1 MCIICTCLRLFI
13 NTFSGVRTYLC
24 LLAYLHSQ
32 SSVPPFHSR
41 MLATSPRVLLKAP
54 QSSGCCSA
62 PSFVRCCPVLPL
74 LVGRPTAHERARA
87 RATSDTVPLGYRG
100 GGATAHGG
108 ARARAPLGTILL
120 SHRAGGAPTSFTS
133 PAHGAPPS
141 APLR

>member
-100 GGATAHGG
+100 GGATAHGRTRT
-108 ARARAPLGTILL
+108 RALLAPIPMGY
-120 SHRAGGAPTSFTS
+120 RGGDAPTSSTF
-133 PAHGAPPS
+133 PAHGGPPS
-141 APLR
+141 VPLR